1 MGNRHLYNS
10 HHFSAFAI
18 RLPPPWQGQAS
29 DVAGGRWPTG
39 PEGERG
45 AVWRPCL
52 PRQTHPSASCPTGG
66 MRPPLTVNQIM
77 HRRRLLRFADLDDSQ
92 THVGASTDEHIAA
105 RTKGKAGAGECMG
118 ILETPDGCERS
129 RREEVDVE
137 VGSAQRQVLTVLA
150 AARPPIVS
158 LFSPPPT
165 LAPTHLSANTVAG
178 RSDTFLVLRSVHL
191 SASQQDTKLAK
202 TAMSAEWFVRAQ
214 LVLTHHRL
222 IFAFSRSFL
231 ELPRPVGA
239 FVLTTVKS
247 RSLRPAPPA
256 LPLRPNRAAR
266 NTQPGVPFKDGF
278 RIV

>member
-1 MGNRHLYNS
+1 M
-10 HHFSAFAI
+10 
-18 RLPPPWQGQAS
+18 
-29 DVAGGRWPTG
+29 
-39 PEGERG
+39 
-45 AVWRPCL
+45 WRPYL
-52 PRQTHPSASCPTGG
+52 PRQTHPSASCRPGG
-66 MRPPLTVNQIM
+66 MRLPLTVNQIM

-92 THVGASTDEHIAA
+92 THVGAPTDEHIAA

-129 RREEVDVE
+129 RRQEVDVE
-137 VGSAQRQVLTVLA
+137 VGSAECQVLSILTA
-150 AARPPIVS
+150 NRPPVS
-158 LFSPPPT
+158 LCSPPPT
-165 LAPTHLSANTVAG
+165 LAHTHLSANTVAG

-191 SASQQDTKLAK
+191 SASQQDTKLAE
-202 TAMSAEWFVRAQ
+202 TAMSAGWFVCAQ

-222 IFAFSRSFL
+222 TFAFSRSFL

-256 LPLRPNRAAR
+256 PPLRPNLAAR
-266 NTQPGVPFKDGF
+266 KTQPGVPFKDGF